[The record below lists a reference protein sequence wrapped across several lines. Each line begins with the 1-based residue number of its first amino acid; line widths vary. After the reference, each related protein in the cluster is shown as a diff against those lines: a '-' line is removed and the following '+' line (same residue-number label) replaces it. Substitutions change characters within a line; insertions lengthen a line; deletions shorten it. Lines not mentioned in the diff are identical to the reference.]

1 MKKRFFV
8 AAALA
13 LAMLVALSACGPKGT
28 FGDEINDET
37 GAITATAQNA
47 DKGSAVGAT
56 GGIIVGENQTIVI
69 SPVME
74 KGSIQV
80 KLMNAAGEAVLDEV
94 ASGKVLSTYTVAP
107 GEYSFSFV
115 CNANGTTGS
124 VLICAVDTSVL
135 EDQDAALAE
144 ILAQNNIEPK

>member
-1 MKKRFFV
+1 MKKRFII

-13 LAMLVALSACGPKGT
+13 LAMLFALSACGPKGT
-28 FGDEINDET
+28 FSDEINDET

-56 GGIIVGENQTIVI
+56 GGFIVGENQTVVV
-69 SPVME
+69 SPVVE

-80 KLMNAAGEAVLDEV
+80 KLMNAEGEAVIDEA
-94 ASGKVLSTYTVAP
+94 ASGKVLSTYVVAP

-124 VLICAVDTSVL
+124 VLICAVDTSAL
-135 EDQDAALAE
+135 DDQDAALME
-144 ILAQNNIEPK
+144 MLAQNNIEVK